1 MTEQQFYQAI
11 QQKAKELH
19 INPLLLISGM
29 EGLYSFKDV
38 PVNSINFEF
47 LDCLILTI
55 FALRIGD
62 QFHLIAEENL
72 KSPNSEIKA
81 AALAELS
88 ELTETDIKYS
98 SNSFLQSFAH
108 VLNGKST
115 IRRYH
120 EKALEVAALEIRK
133 AQEEFGE
140 RHIGTIMLAICK
152 NELNGTIDLSAFFG
166 Q

>member
-1 MTEQQFYQAI
+1 MNEQQFYQVI

-19 INPLLLISGM
+19 INPLLLISGI
-29 EGLYSFKDV
+29 EGLHSFRDV

-62 QFHLIAEENL
+62 QFHLLAEQNLESANDKTRIAAI
-72 KSPNSEIKA
+72 S
-81 AALAELS
+81 ELS
-88 ELTETDIKYS
+88 ELSAEDIRLS
-98 SNSFLQSFAH
+98 SNIFLQSFAH
-108 VLNGKST
+108 ILNGKST

-133 AQEEFGE
+133 AQEKFDEK
-140 RHIGTIMLAICK
+140 HIGIIMLAICK
-152 NELNGTIDLSAFFG
+152 NDLGAIDLSALFG
-166 Q
+166 